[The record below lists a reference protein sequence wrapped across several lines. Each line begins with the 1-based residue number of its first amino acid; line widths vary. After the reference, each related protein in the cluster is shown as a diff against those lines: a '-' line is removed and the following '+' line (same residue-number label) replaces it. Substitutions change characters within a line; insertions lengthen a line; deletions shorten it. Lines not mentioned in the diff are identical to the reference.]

1 METKKILAADLLDLL
16 FENRNKDYGAYELR
30 KTYNKRITTALLITA
45 SVTVVALGS
54 FFFANGSNGT
64 AAGQF
69 RVDSLSLVNLDPV
82 EKPVEP
88 PPPPPPPMV
97 EPPQIETAQFT
108 PPKIVKDNEVD
119 PNETPPVNEEL
130 ENTKID
136 VVSRDGV
143 EDDGLAQ
150 LPDQNR
156 QVIEQRHEEEEDK
169 IAQFVQIE
177 ASFPGGDNAWK
188 RFLEKKL
195 NPNTPVDN
203 GAPDGQYQVWV
214 QFIVDKT
221 GAISDVKALSN
232 HGYGM
237 EEEAVNVIRKGPNWI
252 PAIQN
257 GKNVKAYRKQS
268 ILFIVQ
274 GTE

>member
-64 AAGQF
+64 AGGQI
-69 RVDSLSLVNLDPV
+69 RVDSLMLENLPPE

-136 VVSRDGV
+136 VVSREGV

-156 QVIEQRHEEEEDK
+156 QVIEEKKEEDEDK
-169 IAQFVQIE
+169 IAEFVQIE

-237 EEEAVNVIRKGPNWI
+237 EEEAVSVIRKGPNWI

>member
-30 KTYNKRITTALLITA
+30 KTYNKRIKTALLITA

-54 FFFANGSNGT
+54 FFFANGNSSN
-64 AAGQF
+64 ANGQF
-69 RVDSLSLVNLDPV
+69 RVDSLTLENLPPE
-82 EKPVEP
+82 EKKIEP

-97 EPPQIETAQFT
+97 EPPPIETTQFT
-108 PPKIVKDNEVD
+108 PPKIVDDKDVD
-119 PNETPPVNEEL
+119 PNEIPPKVEDL
-130 ENTKID
+130 ENTRID
-136 VVSRDGV
+136 VVSRAGK
-143 EDDGLAQ
+143 EDDGLAPQ
-150 LPDQNR
+150 VDNNR
-156 QVIEQRHEEEEDK
+156 QVIVEKKEDDDNE
-169 IAQFVQIE
+169 IVQFVQIE

-203 GAPDGQYQVWV
+203 GAPEGQYQVWV

-257 GKNVKAYRKQS
+257 GRNVKAYRKQS